1 MFRICS
7 VSLSR
12 FVILGVR
19 AVNPSECVSA
29 FPPARSLSRA
39 VVWLRPLVLEQV
51 TDCSA
56 MAQVTV
62 FRKGVHPDWTFPAW
76 LGAALRH
83 LIPAGRGHSTVK
95 SYQKSVS

>member
-19 AVNPSECVSA
+19 AVNPSERVSA

-62 FRKGVHPDWTFPAW
+62 FRKGVHPGLDVSS
-76 LGAALRH
+76 L
-83 LIPAGRGHSTVK
+83 AGRSTQALNPCRPR
-95 SYQKSVS
+95 SLHG